1 MQEPTEEIGWVATT
15 LLAVAAIV
23 INIKTLAGT
32 GFGIILM
39 IILLA
44 ICAVLALQ
52 YEGRGKSF

>member
-52 YEGRGKSF
+52 YEGRGKSS